1 VPEAILRCS
10 GLRKS
15 FGPPSNGVEVLRGL
29 DLAVDRG
36 EMVAI
41 LGESGAGK
49 TTLLHLIGA
58 LDRPDSGA
66 ILFRGREI
74 GAAGAGDRAAYRNR
88 ELGFV
93 FQFHHLLPEF
103 SALENAMMPLLV
115 RGEPRGRARAK
126 AAVLLEELGLSA
138 CLDRR
143 PPELSGGEQ
152 QRVAIVRALVGAP
165 SLLLA
170 DEPTGNLDERNAGVV
185 FELLL
190 DLHRR
195 RGMTTV
201 LVTHSAR
208 LAGRCSRILRMEEGS
223 LTPSATTHY
232 NSGAG
237 ATQVSR

>member
-1 VPEAILRCS
+1 MSISFRMFPLTCARATWRSSRCSRWWCRSWPPFIPPGGPPSSTRRRRSATSRGVPEAILRCS
-10 GLRKS
+10 GLHKS
-15 FGPPSNGVEVLRGL
+15 FGPPSNGVEVL
-29 DLAVDRG
+29 
-36 EMVAI
+36 
-41 LGESGAGK
+41 
-49 TTLLHLIGA
+49 
-58 LDRPDSGA
+58 
-66 ILFRGREI
+66 
-74 GAAGAGDRAAYRNR
+74 R

-126 AAVLLEELGLSA
+126 ASVLLEELGLSA

-232 NSGAG
+232 NSEAG

>member
-74 GAAGAGDRAAYRNR
+74 GAAGAGDRAGYRNR

-232 NSGAG
+232 NSEAG